1 MQKLN
6 LIHLENSDIKYNIF
20 KFPDGEIQIS
30 LGEFSRKDSV
40 LVKCRITNSDE
51 LFILTQ
57 VMDILDRQDVRYV
70 INIYYL
76 MGMRMDRVM
85 DFNRPFTLKIIL
97 QILANSNAE
106 EIGILEAHSDV
117 VYDYRFGRKIVSP
130 LPTPYIYEFSDL
142 NVEGKYQIVLPDAGA
157 KERYECYFAEPIII
171 CSKVREESTGK
182 ILEIKIDN
190 PKDLNGS
197 PLMLVDDLCDGGGT
211 FCGIAECFRKIGIS
225 KDKLNI
231 TVTHMVNSKGI
242 ENLSKNFNHVWFTN
256 SYKDWENLPENV
268 TMTKII

>member
-6 LIHLENSDIKYNIF
+6 LIHLKDSDIKYNIF

-57 VMDILDRQDVRYV
+57 VMDILDRQDVRYA

-97 QILANSNAE
+97 KILENSNAE
-106 EIGILEAHSDV
+106 LIKVLVAHSEA
-117 VYDYRFGRKIVSP
+117 VYDHRFGTKFTSM
-130 LPTPYIYEFSDL
+130 LTPGICELSKSNID
-142 NVEGKYQIVLPDAGA
+142 GAYQIVLPDAGA
-157 KERYECYFAEPIII
+157 VKRYQNYFTEPIIT
-171 CSKVREESTGK
+171 CSKIREESTGK

-190 PKDLNGS
+190 PEDLNGS

-231 TVTHMVNSKGI
+231 TVTHMVNPKGI
-242 ENLSKNFNHVWFTN
+242 ENLSKNFNHVQFTN
-256 SYKDWENLPENV
+256 SYKDWDNLPKNV
-268 TMTKII
+268 TMTKIV